1 MKNKHLLFLIVGETG
16 SGKDTVVKELNMN
29 PVISYTTRP
38 KRDTETNGKEHY
50 FISDI
55 EMDQLE
61 KSNNIFAWTR
71 IGNIRYCS
79 TIDEVLKKDI
89 YIINPDGID
98 SIIHNTVIKT
108 IVIGITAPYETRV
121 ERCKNRSD
129 FNSAFLDRVSAE
141 QNDFDKFKVDTKY
154 DYLINNKDLNT
165 TVKVVK
171 QIIET
176 EKRNFNL

>member
-1 MKNKHLLFLIVGETG
+1 MENKHLLFLIVGETG

-50 FISDI
+50 FISDK

-79 TIDEVLKKDI
+79 TIDEVLKKI
-89 YIINPDGID
+89 
-98 SIIHNTVIKT
+98 
-108 IVIGITAPYETRV
+108 
-121 ERCKNRSD
+121 
-129 FNSAFLDRVSAE
+129 
-141 QNDFDKFKVDTKY
+141 
-154 DYLINNKDLNT
+154 
-165 TVKVVK
+165 
-171 QIIET
+171 
-176 EKRNFNL
+176 